1 MEVSLICPADRQMLQ
16 EGGGGLHCAACGA
29 NYPVESGIAR
39 FLPQDDPFY
48 EGVYRSQVRFV
59 PRSERPWHS
68 WPLWLINSGYMWAVR
83 KHVAAGAT
91 VVELGGAGGV
101 RYFAQ
106 RYRMVACDISRGS
119 LSAVEG
125 YAALIQTD
133 AARCIPMPDGAVDA
147 VVSSYFWEH
156 MSPDMKAGVLKECAR
171 ILRPGGKIVFIHD
184 VQTDSPLIRRYRERD
199 PARYQRL
206 FLDGD
211 GHIGYETPE
220 ANAEGFRRVGF
231 QVVLDRGMEKTW
243 IQSASAYA
251 KLAEFPGG
259 AASLFARLGRLEDDW
274 AFLPY
279 TLLKRL
285 IDTFV
290 APLLP
295 ARWARIQLLAARKV
309 DA

>member
-1 MEVSLICPADRQMLQ
+1 MDVSLVCPADHHALQ
-16 EGGGGLHCAACGA
+16 EREGGLHCAACGA
-29 NYPVESGIAR
+29 CYPVESGIAR

-59 PRSERPWHS
+59 PRSERPWHA

-83 KHVAAGAT
+83 KHVPAGAT

-101 RYFAQ
+101 RYFAN
-106 RYRMVACDISRGS
+106 RYRMIACDISRGS
-119 LSAVEG
+119 LASVEG
-125 YAALIQTD
+125 YVARIQTD
-133 AARCIPMPDGAVDA
+133 AANCIPMAAGSVDA

-156 MSPDMKAGVLKECAR
+156 MSPAMKAGVLRECRR

-184 VQTDSPLIRRYRERD
+184 VETQSPLIKRYRERD
-199 PARYQRL
+199 PALYGRL

-211 GHIGYETPE
+211 GHVGYETPE
-220 ANAEGFRRVGF
+220 ANIDGFKRAGF
-231 QVVLDRGMEKTW
+231 DVLLDRGMEKTW

-259 AASLFARLGRLEDDW
+259 SSSLFARLGRIENGW
-274 AFLPY
+274 TFLPY

-285 IDTFV
+285 VDSVI

-295 ARWARIQLLAARKV
+295 TRWARIQLVAARKAV
-309 DA
+309 Q

>member
-1 MEVSLICPADRQMLQ
+1 MNLSLICPADHHLLEEAGNALRCGQ
-16 EGGGGLHCAACGA
+16 CGA
-29 NYPVESGIAR
+29 SYPVEDGIVR
-39 FLPQDDPFY
+39 FLPNDDPFY

-59 PRSERPWHS
+59 PRSERHWHV

-83 KHVAAGAT
+83 KHVPAGST

-119 LSAVEG
+119 LATVEG
-125 YAALIQTD
+125 YAARVQTD
-133 AARCIPMPDGAVDA
+133 AACCIPIADGSVDA

-156 MSPDMKAGVLKECAR
+156 MSSDMKADVLKECMR

-184 VQTDSPLIRRYRERD
+184 VQTESPLIRRYRERD
-199 PARYQRL
+199 PACYQRL

-211 GHIGYETPE
+211 GHVGYETPE
-220 ANAEGFRRVGF
+220 ANTERFRRTGLD
-231 QVVLDRGMEKTW
+231 VLLDHGMEKTW
-243 IQSASAYA
+243 IQSASAYV
-251 KLAEFPGG
+251 KLAKFPSG
-259 AASLFARLGRLEDDW
+259 ATSMFARLGRLEDGW

-295 ARWARIQLLAARKV
+295 ARWARIQLLVARKV
-309 DA
+309 DT